1 VRWTAQRKAELVV
14 AITAGRIDA
23 ATACRQFGVDAR
35 ELAAWCE
42 AFERFGIE
50 GLKVTKAQGQPDAK
64 AAGPRAGPR
73 QA

>member
-23 ATACRQFGVDAR
+23 ATACRQFGVDAG

-50 GLKVTKAQGQPDAK
+50 GLKVTRTRAPSDART
-64 AAGPRAGPR
+64 AGPRMGPR